1 MYKDHDKRVF
11 ARTRSYIDKWKPS
24 ISELHVK
31 TKNTNIFV
39 SWFTFLP
46 MGDVDTHAPTRLSFQ
61 HAFNRDTCNF
71 TGGLMQLLFNLSLL
85 LERFNDP
92 FCWNFEVLFAF
103 MQNYVL
109 RTITCS
115 LCISFWHLSLSLSLS
130 LSLFY
135 SRSYIPI
142 LCYKK
147 ISCNVQ
153 SKPGQG
159 ATYFLWHYLGLI
171 I

>member
-1 MYKDHDKRVF
+1 M
-11 ARTRSYIDKWKPS
+11 
-24 ISELHVK
+24 K
-31 TKNTNIFV
+31 TFNLSNTSQNEKHKHLCLLIYF
-39 SWFTFLP
+39 SSNGRCW
-46 MGDVDTHAPTRLSFQ
+46 HACTDALKLS
-61 HAFNRDTCNF
+61 TCVQQRY
-71 TGGLMQLLFNLSLL
+71 MQLQWRLDAAAIFNLSLL

-109 RTITCS
+109 RTITYS
-115 LCISFWHLSLSLSLS
+115 LCISFWHLSSLSFS
-130 LSLFY
+130 LSLFH

-153 SKPGQG
+153 SKPKKG
-159 ATYFLWHYLGLI
+159 ATFLLQHNLGLI
-171 I
+171 V